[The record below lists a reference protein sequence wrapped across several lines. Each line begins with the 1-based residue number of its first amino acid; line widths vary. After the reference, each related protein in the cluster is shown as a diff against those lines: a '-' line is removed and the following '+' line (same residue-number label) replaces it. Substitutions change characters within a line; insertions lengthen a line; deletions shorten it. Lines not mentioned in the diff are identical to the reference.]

1 MSRLILFGDWQF
13 RPDTQSLSRDGSS
26 EMLEPRVARLLEH
39 FLAHPGEVQ
48 THDDLID
55 AVWDGRVVSNEA
67 VRRAV
72 SSLRHALDNG
82 GDEHPIR
89 TIHRKGYVAEL
100 PPVRE
105 EVEVPGPARQPGKRA
120 YRWRI
125 ITLCTT
131 LSLVVAAYL
140 FNQPGRT
147 TEEPP
152 PDAVAGGRSIA
163 VLPFTDLS
171 PQQHPGHFALGL
183 ADELISELAR
193 YGGFQVAA
201 RSASFRYGGDNIDA
215 RQLGRALGVRYIIE
229 GNVRREGNRVRIDA
243 TLIDTESGYRLW
255 SQQYDRTLSPRL
267 ELQREIAREV
277 ARTLRV
283 VLVEAP
289 ARAG

>member
-13 RPDTQSLSRDGSS
+13 RPDTQTLSRGDSS
-26 EMLEPRVARLLEH
+26 ETLEPRVARLLEH

-72 SSLRHALDNG
+72 SSLRHALSNG

-100 PPVRE
+100 PPAREVAEVPSPAVQPAKRNYRFRIIGLCTLFGLLVTAYLLNPPTSIMDEPTE
-105 EVEVPGPARQPGKRA
+105 EV
-120 YRWRI
+120 
-125 ITLCTT
+125 
-131 LSLVVAAYL
+131 
-140 FNQPGRT
+140 
-147 TEEPP
+147 
-152 PDAVAGGRSIA
+152 AGVRSIA

-171 PQQHPGHFALGL
+171 PQQQPGHFALGL

-201 RSASFRYGGDNIDA
+201 RSASFRYGGDNLDA
-215 RQLGRALGVRYIIE
+215 QQLGQALGVRYIIE
-229 GNVRREGNRVRIDA
+229 GNVRREGNRVRIGA
-243 TLIDTESGYRLW
+243 TLIDTDSGYRLW
-255 SQQYDRTLSPRL
+255 SQQYDRTLSSRL
-267 ELQREIAREV
+267 ELQREIAQEV

-289 ARAG
+289 TTAS